1 MSSTIHICAQK
12 AGYHVARGRGD
23 VLLIVFCLCYIRREL
38 GKSNGNLVSPSL
50 DDGLVGMSGPSKV
63 RLGENMIRKGNPRK
77 ANGKE
82 KETRTVV
89 DQKES
94 MTVS

>member
-1 MSSTIHICAQK
+1 
-12 AGYHVARGRGD
+12 
-23 VLLIVFCLCYIRREL
+23 
-38 GKSNGNLVSPSL
+38 VSPSL

-94 MTVS
+94 MTAS